1 MRVLLSFYNFEFY
14 CARPNL
20 LRREE
25 SRFELIERLSSYL
38 RLDNITRLVILEDK
52 SSLTAIATS
61 SSLSI
66 RLLL

>member
-1 MRVLLSFYNFEFY
+1 MKVLSSFYNFDY
-14 CARPNL
+14 IRRNL

-25 SRFELIERLSSYL
+25 SRFESIERFSSYL
-38 RLDNITRLVILEDK
+38 RLGDITRSAISENK

>member
-1 MRVLLSFYNFEFY
+1 MKILLSFYNFD
-14 CARPNL
+14 CVRRNL

-25 SRFELIERLSSYL
+25 SRSGSIERFSSYL
-38 RLDNITRLVILEDK
+38 GLGDITRLAILENK
-52 SSLTAIATS
+52 SSLTAVAA